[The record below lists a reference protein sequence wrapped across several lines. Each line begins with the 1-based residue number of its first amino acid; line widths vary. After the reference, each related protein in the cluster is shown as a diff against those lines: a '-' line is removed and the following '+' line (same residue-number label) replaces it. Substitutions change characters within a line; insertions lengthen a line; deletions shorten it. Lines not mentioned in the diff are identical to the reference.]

1 MNERRLISSGSK
13 WEPLVG
19 YSRAV
24 RAGNLVYVAGTTGV
38 LEDGSVPADAYG
50 QARRALEI
58 IRQALEQA
66 GARLEDVTRT
76 RMFVTDIGR
85 FDEIARAHGEVF
97 SAIRPVTTMVEVKRL
112 VDPALLV
119 EIEAEAVIGSAC

>member
-1 MNERRLISSGSK
+1 MNQRRLISSGSR

-24 RAGNLVYVAGTTGV
+24 RVGNLVYVSGTVGV
-38 LEDGSVPADAYG
+38 MPDGSTPSDAYG

-58 IRQALEQA
+58 IQRALEEA
-66 GARLEDVTRT
+66 GTGVENVVRT

-85 FDEIARAHGEVF
+85 FDEFARAHAEVF
-97 SAIRPVTTMVEVKRL
+97 GEIRPATTMVEVRGWSTR
-112 VDPALLV
+112 P
-119 EIEAEAVIGSAC
+119 S